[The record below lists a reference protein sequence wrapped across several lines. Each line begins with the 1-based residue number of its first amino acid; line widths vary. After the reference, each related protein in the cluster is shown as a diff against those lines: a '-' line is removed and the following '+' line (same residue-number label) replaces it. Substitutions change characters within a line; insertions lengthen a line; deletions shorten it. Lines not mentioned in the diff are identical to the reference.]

1 MTIRET
7 MLAENSK
14 IFSSGRI
21 RNYLMVIAGTAVI
34 ALTYHLFSGDPS
46 FRGFQSSPGA
56 ARPNPIQMPGT
67 PGTPAMPGTG
77 TPTGQGYFSA
87 WPVRAV
93 LSVPTVSQVAIAA
106 GIAAVAISA
115 LFVLYK
121 KDKLTSHLGVIIVV
135 SALCFLA
142 TNLIHG

>member
-7 MLAENSK
+7 MLAEISK
-14 IFSSGRI
+14 IFSSERI